1 MEYVD
6 SRVGGNP
13 RLLSRKV
20 RAEGWWLFRGMWG
33 WWGELHSARYTNTRT
48 VREIPSGLDVCEYI
62 FLVDRHIFSIVRPTG
77 TGLAASHP
85 EQTPGHAD
93 GQQSFSDNLGS
104 LPALDTSNSPGP
116 Q

>member
-1 MEYVD
+1 MVAF
-6 SRVGGNP
+6 SGHVGLVG
-13 RLLSRKV
+13 
-20 RAEGWWLFRGMWG
+20 RASQCQIYKHQDG
-33 WWGELHSARYTNTRT
+33 TK
-48 VREIPSGLDVCEYI
+48 IPSGLDVYGHI